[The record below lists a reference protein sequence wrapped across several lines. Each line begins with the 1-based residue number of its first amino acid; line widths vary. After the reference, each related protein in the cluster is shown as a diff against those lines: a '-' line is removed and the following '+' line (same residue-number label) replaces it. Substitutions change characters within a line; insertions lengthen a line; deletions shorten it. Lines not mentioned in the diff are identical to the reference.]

1 MKCFRGPQPP
11 LLSSSADHKERPQES
26 RNPILQQN
34 EKDEKLRSRYLNAQ
48 RYEETSQTRYL
59 AERPR
64 GLARGE
70 CSDSL
75 QGTFAIGRDA
85 SPDFVPG
92 RRLVENPNPPRPVK
106 VTRKKPLQEFDPRD
120 PISQTDP
127 SYAPGPVR
135 PKSTQDWRPSPIT
148 EFANQRRYL
157 LPSEIGLHQRPG
169 LYDKRNKSS
178 VFQDEGERQVYPKR
192 RIAEPEP
199 ATTGLLAYKYAL
211 PYREEAV
218 SEKPQS
224 LQQRD
229 LPRFF

>member
-1 MKCFRGPQPP
+1 
-11 LLSSSADHKERPQES
+11 LLNSSGNSPAECRERIPER
-26 RNPILQQN
+26 RNPILQQ
-34 EKDEKLRSRYLNAQ
+34 DEKEEQLRSRYLNAQ

-59 AERPR
+59 AQRPR

-70 CSDSL
+70 CSDAL
-75 QGTFAIGRDA
+75 QGTFAIGRDD

-106 VTRKKPLQEFDPRD
+106 ATRKKPLQEFDPRD

-135 PKSTQDWRPSPIT
+135 PRSTQDWRPSPIT
-148 EFANQRRYL
+148 EFANQRRLL

-169 LYDKRNKSS
+169 QYDKRNKSS
-178 VFQDEGERQVYPKR
+178 VFEDGGERQVYPKK
-192 RIAEPEP
+192 RIAEREG

-211 PYREEAV
+211 PYREEPV
-218 SEKPQS
+218 SEKPQN
-224 LQQRD
+224 LQPRD
-229 LPRFF
+229 LPRYY